1 MNRND
6 CKQVLFYAAE
16 IFNERMGSTF
26 NEENLVLSCFQTS
39 NQQEVFEQFCKQYF
53 SDRLTDRYKEEGYFD
68 FHASAFIGE
77 GKNSVDGIL
86 LRTDI
91 ERTPATLY
99 HVLLHV
105 LAHVFCAHNELGG
118 DSFYKRY
125 CMDSTLSREEDGAI
139 NAGYAIWRELIAEV
153 IAFEMADNC
162 FVVPLREKN
171 ALLQHYEEEFE
182 NGDRKRG
189 ITMILCEALTSKE
202 CEMSATWNVAQKKV
216 AGHKPFDNPL
226 FMDMLGLVFRKLR
239 DAVICLKSWN
249 RVTGELPPSC
259 ARSST
264 FPDGE
269 TSCPTPFWLMR
280 SATALFMMHTRSS
293 LTVKSPC
300 GSARA

>member
-1 MNRND
+1 M
-6 CKQVLFYAAE
+6 
-16 IFNERMGSTF
+16 
-26 NEENLVLSCFQTS
+26 
-39 NQQEVFEQFCKQYF
+39 
-53 SDRLTDRYKEEGYFD
+53 
-68 FHASAFIGE
+68 
-77 GKNSVDGIL
+77 DGIL

-91 ERTPATLY
+91 ERTPETLY
-99 HVLLHV
+99 HILLHE

-153 IAFEMADNC
+153 IAFEMDDKC
-162 FVVPLREKN
+162 FVIPLSEKS

-189 ITMILCEALTSKE
+189 ISMILCEALTSKE

-239 DAVICLKSWN
+239 DNLVKIDRDFILELGSLYLCL
-249 RVTGELPPSC
+249 VTQLEIRKLQKML
-259 ARSST
+259 A
-264 FPDGE
+264 E
-269 TSCPTPFWLMR
+269 E
-280 SATALFMMHTRSS
+280 
-293 LTVKSPC
+293 K
-300 GSARA
+300 

>member
-1 MNRND
+1 MNKND

-39 NQQEVFEQFCKQYF
+39 NQEEVFEQFCKQYF
-53 SDRLTDRYKEEGYFD
+53 PDRLTDRYKEESYFD

-91 ERTPATLY
+91 ERTPETLY
-99 HVLLHV
+99 HILLHE

-153 IAFEMADNC
+153 IAFEMDDKC
-162 FVVPLREKN
+162 FVIPLSEKS

-189 ITMILCEALTSKE
+189 ISMILCEALTSKE
-202 CEMSATWNVAQKKV
+202 CEMSATWNIAQKKI

-226 FMDMLGLVFRKLR
+226 FMDMLGLVFRKLGDNLVELDR
-239 DAVICLKSWN
+239 NFILELGSLYLCLVIQLEIRKLQKMLA
-249 RVTGELPPSC
+249 E
-259 ARSST
+259 
-264 FPDGE
+264 E
-269 TSCPTPFWLMR
+269 
-280 SATALFMMHTRSS
+280 
-293 LTVKSPC
+293 K
-300 GSARA
+300 

>member
-1 MNRND
+1 MKN
-6 CKQVLFYAAE
+6 Y
-16 IFNERMGSTF
+16 
-26 NEENLVLSCFQTS
+26 ENLVDEHLEFMIRLACAAQEDAEIDELIAESQLEHTPEEKEITRNAYLLFQRKLAE
-39 NQQEVFEQFCKQYF
+39 QEQKERKQYF
-53 SDRLTDRYKEEGYFD
+53 PDRLTDRYKEEGYFD

-91 ERTPATLY
+91 ERNPATLY
-99 HVLLHV
+99 HILLHE

-153 IAFEMADNC
+153 IAFEMDDNC
-162 FVVPLREKN
+162 FVVPLGEKA
-171 ALLQHYEEEFE
+171 ALLRYYEEEFE

-189 ITMILCEALTSKE
+189 LSMILCEALTSKE

-226 FMDMLGLVFRKLR
+226 FMDTLGLVFRKLR
-239 DAVICLKSWN
+239 DNL
-249 RVTGELPPSC
+249 
-259 ARSST
+259 
-264 FPDGE
+264 
-269 TSCPTPFWLMR
+269 
-280 SATALFMMHTRSS
+280 
-293 LTVKSPC
+293 VKIDRDFIVS
-300 GSARA
+300 

>member
-1 MNRND
+1 M
-6 CKQVLFYAAE
+6 
-16 IFNERMGSTF
+16 
-26 NEENLVLSCFQTS
+26 
-39 NQQEVFEQFCKQYF
+39 
-53 SDRLTDRYKEEGYFD
+53 
-68 FHASAFIGE
+68 
-77 GKNSVDGIL
+77 DGIL

-91 ERTPATLY
+91 ERTPTMLY
-99 HVLLHV
+99 HILLHE
-105 LAHVFCAHNELGG
+105 LAHVFAPTMNWVGTA
-118 DSFYKRY
+118 FINATA
-125 CMDSTLSREEDGAI
+125 STLSREEDGAI

-153 IAFEMADNC
+153 IAFEMDDNC
-162 FVVPLREKN
+162 FVVPLGEKA
-171 ALLQHYEEEFE
+171 ALLRYYEEEFE

-189 ITMILCEALTSKE
+189 LSMILCEALTSKE
-202 CEMSATWNVAQKKV
+202 CEMSATWNIAQKKV

-226 FMDMLGLVFRKLR
+226 FMDMLGLVFRKLG

-249 RVTGELPPSC
+249 RVTGEHPPSC

>member
-1 MNRND
+1 MNKND

-39 NQQEVFEQFCKQYF
+39 NQEEVFEQFCKQYF
-53 SDRLTDRYKEEGYFD
+53 PDRLTDRYKEEGYFD

-99 HVLLHV
+99 HILLHE

-118 DSFYKRY
+118 DNFYKRY

-153 IAFEMADNC
+153 IAFEMDDNC
-162 FVVPLREKN
+162 FVVPLREKA
-171 ALLQHYEEEFE
+171 ALLRYYEEEFE

-189 ITMILCEALTSKE
+189 LSMILCEALTSKE
-202 CEMSATWNVAQKKV
+202 CEMSATRNRHAQKRSAFAV
-216 AGHKPFDNPL
+216 RTALAFGFTSAECG
-226 FMDMLGLVFRKLR
+226 GLVPLLSPLPAKRTRRNSAKDFTLITPDARKKR
-239 DAVICLKSWN
+239 RKQRCRSRNHSPICPQ
-249 RVTGELPPSC
+249 R
-259 ARSST
+259 
-264 FPDGE
+264 
-269 TSCPTPFWLMR
+269 
-280 SATALFMMHTRSS
+280 
-293 LTVKSPC
+293 
-300 GSARA
+300 